1 MHVHVPAEPSEALET
16 QAKAEALRELEPL
29 VHTMMEE
36 HLAKRRLWFPS
47 DFLPADEA
55 EDEDSIRVLQRLRER
70 ARSIG
75 DAIRVSVVLGL
86 LTEEGLPHFHRLLS
100 NYLGENSVWS
110 KWNRMWTAEED
121 RHGMIL
127 HDYARDSRLFRMKE
141 VEMMQYAYQE
151 AGFEPEWDR
160 DPYRVFVYTTL
171 QERATQMTHR
181 NTGRVVGDEEPILKG
196 IFTSIAADEAKH
208 FSFYRRVFRGLLEID
223 PNRAIHSALAV
234 MPAIDMPGISM
245 PDFKEMA
252 DVVRRTG
259 IYGPWEYK
267 KIVEEA
273 IEFWNIELMG
283 GLDDAGRKAQE
294 KIMAIPKRLQ
304 RVAEYIESRSGT
316 KSFSFA
322 FIYDR
327 SFAMG

>member
-1 MHVHVPAEPSEALET
+1 MHAYIPAEPSEQLE
-16 QAKAEALRELEPL
+16 AEARAEALRACEPL
-29 VHTMMEE
+29 VEE
-36 HLAKRRLWFPS
+36 LMVEHRAKRRLWFPS

-100 NYLGENSVWS
+100 NYLGEKSVWS
-110 KWNRMWTAEED
+110 QWNRMWTAEED
-121 RHGMIL
+121 RHGTIL

-151 AGFEPEWDR
+151 AGFEPEWDK

-171 QERATQMTHR
+171 QERATQYTHR
-181 NTGRVVGDEEPILKG
+181 NTGRVVGDEEPVLKG
-196 IFTSIAADEAKH
+196 IFQNIAADEAKH
-208 FSFYRRVFRGLLEID
+208 FSFYRRVFKALLELD
-223 PNRAIHSALAV
+223 PNRALQSALAV

-259 IYGPWEYK
+259 IYGPWDYK
-267 KIVEEA
+267 EIVEEA
-273 IEFWNIELMG
+273 IAFWDIEVLE
-283 GLDDAGRKAQE
+283 GLNEAGRKAQD
-294 KIMAIPKRLQ
+294 KILAIPKRLG
-304 RVAEYIESRSGT
+304 RVAEFIEGRSQA

-327 SFAMG
+327 EFAMG

>member
-1 MHVHVPAEPSEALET
+1 MHAYVPAEPTEALE
-16 QAKAEALRELEPL
+16 AEARAEALREVEPL
-29 VHTMMEE
+29 VEEMMVE
-36 HLAKRRLWFPS
+36 HRSKRRLWFPS

-55 EDEDSIRVLQRLRER
+55 EDEDAIRVLERLRER
-70 ARSIG
+70 ARSIS

-100 NYLGENSVWS
+100 NYLGEGSSWS

-127 HDYARDSRLFRMKE
+127 HDYARDARLFRMKE
-141 VEMMQYAYQE
+141 VEMMQFAYQE
-151 AGFEPEWDR
+151 AGFEPAWDK

-171 QERATQMTHR
+171 QERATQITHR
-181 NTGRVVGDEEPILKG
+181 NTGRTVGDEEPVLKG
-196 IFTSIAADEAKH
+196 IFQNIAADEAKH
-208 FSFYRRVFRGLLEID
+208 FSFYRRVFKALLEID
-223 PNRAIHSALAV
+223 PNRALQSALAV
-234 MPAIDMPGISM
+234 MPAIDMPGITM

-259 IYGPWEYK
+259 IYGPWDYK

-273 IEFWNIELMG
+273 IEFWQIEVIE
-283 GLDDAGRKAQE
+283 GLNDAGRMAQE
-294 KIMAIPKRLQ
+294 KILAIPKRLQ
-304 RVAEYIESRSGT
+304 RVAEYIESRSQS
-316 KSFSFA
+316 KSFSFG

-327 SFAMG
+327 VFSMG

>member
-1 MHVHVPAEPSEALET
+1 MQVHVPAEPTEALEME
-16 QAKAEALRELEPL
+16 AKAEALRAVEPL
-29 VHTMMEE
+29 VEEMMTE
-36 HLAKRRLWFPS
+36 HRAKRRLWFPS

-55 EDEDSIRVLQRLRER
+55 EDEDAIRVLARLRDR

-75 DAIRVSVVLGL
+75 DSIRVSVVLGL

-100 NYLGENSVWS
+100 NYLGEKSVWAQ
-110 KWNRMWTAEED
+110 WNRMWTAEED
-121 RHGMIL
+121 RHGMVL
-127 HDYARDSRLFRMKE
+127 HDYARDARLFRMKE

-171 QERATQMTHR
+171 QERATQVTHR
-181 NTGRVVGDEEPILKG
+181 NTGRVVGDEEPVLKG
-196 IFTSIAADEAKH
+196 IFTNIAADEAKH
-208 FSFYRRVFRGLLEID
+208 FSFYRRVFKALLEVD

-234 MPAIDMPGISM
+234 MPAIDMPGFTM

-252 DVVRRTG
+252 DVVRRSG
-259 IYGPWEYK
+259 IYGPWDYK

-273 IEFWNIELMG
+273 IDFWKIDVME
-283 GLDDAGRKAQE
+283 GLNEAGRKAQDR
-294 KIMAIPKRLQ
+294 IMAIPARLE
-304 RVAEYIESRSGT
+304 RVAEFIEARSQS
-316 KSFSFA
+316 KSFSFK

-327 SFAMG
+327 TFAMG

>member
-327 SFAMG
+327 SFAIG

>member
-1 MHVHVPAEPSEALET
+1 MHAYVPAEPSEQLE
-16 QAKAEALRELEPL
+16 AEARAEALRACEPL
-29 VHTMMEE
+29 VEE
-36 HLAKRRLWFPS
+36 LMVEHRAKRRLWFPS

-75 DAIRVSVVLGL
+75 DSIRVSVVLGL

-100 NYLGENSVWS
+100 NYLGEKSVWS
-110 KWNRMWTAEED
+110 QWNRMWTAEED
-121 RHGMIL
+121 RHGTIL

-151 AGFEPEWDR
+151 AGFEPEWDK

-171 QERATQMTHR
+171 QERATQYTHR
-181 NTGRVVGDEEPILKG
+181 NTGRVVGDEEPVLKG
-196 IFTSIAADEAKH
+196 IFQNIAADEAKH
-208 FSFYRRVFRGLLEID
+208 FSFYRRVFKALLELD
-223 PNRAIHSALAV
+223 PNRALQSALAV

-252 DVVRRTG
+252 DVVRRSG
-259 IYGPWEYK
+259 IYGPWDYK
-267 KIVEEA
+267 EIVEEA
-273 IEFWNIELMG
+273 IAFWNIELME
-283 GLDDAGRKAQE
+283 GLNEAGRKAQD
-294 KIMAIPKRLQ
+294 KILAIPKRLG
-304 RVAEYIESRSGT
+304 RVAEFIETRSQT

-327 SFAMG
+327 VFAME